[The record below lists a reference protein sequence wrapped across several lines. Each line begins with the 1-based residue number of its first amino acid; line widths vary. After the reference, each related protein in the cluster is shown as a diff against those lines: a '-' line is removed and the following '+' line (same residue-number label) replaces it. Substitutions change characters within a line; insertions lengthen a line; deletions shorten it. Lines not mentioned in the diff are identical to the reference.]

1 MSTKSSPTSSQT
13 FYCTKNLIS
22 FILPGLF
29 TKIRVRAVKVRLP
42 CPKLFIAQFSS
53 EFFYW
58 PCFGD
63 WIWNH
68 PFWEWVFIFSM
79 PATIR
84 WRTIRFS
91 FFGDADVS
99 LRELMTLSCPVRFA
113 QFLRTQSGLLDVY
126 LHQWLISKGKFF

>member
-29 TKIRVRAVKVRLP
+29 TKIRVRAAKVRLP
-42 CPKLFIAQFSS
+42 RPKLFIAQFSS

-63 WIWNH
+63 WIWDH

-84 WRTIRFS
+84 WRTIRFFLFRRCQCFASRANDTFMSSS
-91 FFGDADVS
+91 FCTIFANPVWPVGSVFA
-99 LRELMTLSCPVRFA
+99 LMA
-113 QFLRTQSGLLDVY
+113 Y
-126 LHQWLISKGKFF
+126 LKG